1 MSDERSVER
10 DEKGRFITAHL
21 SSDEAKRIGKLSY
34 ESKKG
39 ASRDTLLQ
47 EAGYKPEDAPEH
59 LRLLAQMAAG
69 RSGGAVSAMSAFIK
83 LTVKPDRATEA
94 GNTCQYASSCVL
106 FEAYQGRASQEQA
119 EAARARLAE
128 RE

>member
-47 EAGYKPEDAPEH
+47 EAGYDPDDAPEH

-83 LTVKPDRATEA
+83 LTVKPDRTADA
-94 GNTCQYASSCVL
+94 GNTCPYASSCVL
-106 FEAYQGRASQEQA
+106 LEAYDGRASQEET
-119 EAARARLAE
+119 EAARARLQE
-128 RE
+128 RQ

>member
-1 MSDERSVER
+1 MSDRSVER
-10 DEKGRFITAHL
+10 DEKGRFTTVHL
-21 SSDEAKRIGKLSY
+21 SSEEAQRIGKLSY

-39 ASRDTLLQ
+39 TSRDALLT
-47 EAGYKPEDAPEH
+47 EAGYDPDDAPEH

-83 LTVKPDRATEA
+83 LTVKPDRATDA
-94 GNTCQYASSCVL
+94 GNTCPYASSCVL
-106 FEAYQGRASQEQA
+106 LDAYDGRASQEA
-119 EAARARLAE
+119 TEAARQRLGE